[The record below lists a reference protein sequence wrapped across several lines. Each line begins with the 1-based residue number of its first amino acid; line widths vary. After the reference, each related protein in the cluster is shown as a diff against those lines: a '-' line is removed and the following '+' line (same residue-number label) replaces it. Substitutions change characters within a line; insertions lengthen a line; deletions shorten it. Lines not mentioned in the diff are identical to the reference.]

1 MSLIYNVVCIYILFI
16 FVSFNICA
24 LCYSLLIPRVSLN
37 IILINQAPSWNDAT
51 KAFVGNNDVRFA
63 DINLSEASIRGEPY
77 NPGAGG

>member
-1 MSLIYNVVCIYILFI
+1 MCIMLFI
-16 FVSFNICA
+16 TDSPGVTQ
-24 LCYSLLIPRVSLN
+24 Y
-37 IILINQAPSWNDAT
+37 LINQAPSWNDAT